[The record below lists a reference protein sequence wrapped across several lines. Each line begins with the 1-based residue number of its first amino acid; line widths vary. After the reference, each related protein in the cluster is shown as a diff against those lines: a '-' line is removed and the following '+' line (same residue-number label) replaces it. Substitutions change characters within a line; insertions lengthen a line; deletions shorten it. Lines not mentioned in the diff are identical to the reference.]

1 MAPLHSGCCSRQSS
15 RGTSISRMLGCLRW
29 DPPFLPLT
37 PPGYSSRILTLPHW
51 CQVSTSLMIPSV
63 FTATQPAPSPVTF
76 YPHSAKLHLLA
87 MTPLKPIP
95 PGRVFKHYHGCLQH
109 EVYPIGPFWTP
120 SSVEILLEDLSSLVV
135 VSLITAP
142 ASQ

>member
-1 MAPLHSGCCSRQSS
+1 
-15 RGTSISRMLGCLRW
+15 
-29 DPPFLPLT
+29 
-37 PPGYSSRILTLPHW
+37 
-51 CQVSTSLMIPSV
+51 MIFSV
-63 FTATQPAPSPVTF
+63 FTATQRAPSPVAF

-87 MTPLKPIP
+87 VTPLKPIL
-95 PGRVFKHYHGCLQH
+95 PGRVFKHYQGCPQH

-120 SSVEILLEDLSSLVV
+120 PSVEILLEDLSSLVL